1 MVAEFTFASRVLAP
15 TKPAVGCLLAMTVRA
30 LALAVTAA
38 SQIHF
43 FLSPAS
49 TGRTPAFLAPVRP
62 DPVRLALFDA
72 GAERSVL

>member
-1 MVAEFTFASRVLAP
+1 MIAEFMFANRVLAP
-15 TKPAVGCLLAMTVRA
+15 TKLAVGRLFAMTVKA

-49 TGRTPAFLAPVRP
+49 TGRTPAFVAPVRP
-62 DPVRLALFDA
+62 DPVRLALLDA